1 MRKYLKLS
9 LVLVLLVLIS
19 TSVRGQDYK
28 AAKKVYY
35 TVLQDK
41 IYFAIDLN
49 RVNNDSLRIDGGKT
63 PNVLINVDENAPI
76 YQVNGDYKKGDILR
90 VLVEEYDDGDLYS
103 YIKIVGKVDDAV
115 LNNVDDH
122 LRTKCT
128 ELFGEGKLKPW
139 PEEYYEDKGM
149 RGVVPNEVDLD
160 ADYYILSSI
169 ENINAN
175 IKESLFKMEASLT
188 KGETANLI
196 IFYVDEIGGDKY
208 AIKEVENL
216 TSSFYKIDI
225 RWKEKAGKKGKKI
238 GGNSMMDLTDEDKTV
253 TDSFEKEIV
262 VDGSFS
268 RWDVNGWVVMNEKAD
283 ELVSMNNKY
292 LEVKIIKS
300 IDKAF
305 SKIK

>member
-1 MRKYLKLS
+1 MRKYLNLS
-9 LVLVLLVLIS
+9 LALVLFVLIS
-19 TSVRGQDYK
+19 TSVRAQDFK

-35 TVLQDK
+35 TVPQDK

-49 RVNNDSLRIDGGKT
+49 RVKYDSLRIDGGKT
-63 PNVLINVDENAPI
+63 PNVLINVNENAPI
-76 YQVNGDYKKGDILR
+76 YQVNGNYKKGDILR
-90 VLVEEYDDGDLYS
+90 VLVEKYDDGDLYS
-103 YIKIVGKVDDAV
+103 YIKIVGKVDDTV

-128 ELFGEGKLKPW
+128 ELFGEGKLEPW

-149 RGVVPNEVDLD
+149 RGIIPNETDLD

-175 IKESLFKMEASLT
+175 IKESLFKMETSLT
-188 KGETANLI
+188 KGETGNLI
-196 IFYVDEIGGDKY
+196 VFYVDEISGDKY

-253 TDSFEKEIV
+253 TDSFEEEIII
-262 VDGSFS
+262 DGSFS

>member
-1 MRKYLKLS
+1 MRKCLKLS
-9 LVLVLLVLIS
+9 LALVLFS
-19 TSVRGQDYK
+19 TCARGQDYK
-28 AAKKVYY
+28 AAKKVYF

-41 IYFAIDLN
+41 IYYAIDLN
-49 RVNNDSLRIDGGKT
+49 RVKYDSLRIDGGKT
-63 PNVLINVDENAPI
+63 PNALINVDLNAPI
-76 YQVNGDYKKGDILR
+76 YHLNGDYKKGDILR
-90 VLVEEYDDGDLYS
+90 VLVEDYDDDDLYS
-103 YIKIVGKVDDAV
+103 YIKIIGEVDDAI
-115 LNNVDDH
+115 LSNIDNH
-122 LRTKCT
+122 LRTKCA
-128 ELFGEGKLKPW
+128 ELFGEGKLEPW
-139 PEEYYEDKGM
+139 PEEYYEDKGI
-149 RGVVPNEVDLD
+149 RGVIPNEIEID

-188 KGETANLI
+188 KGETGNLI
-196 IFYVDEIGGDKY
+196 IFYVDEISGDKY

-225 RWKEKAGKKGKKI
+225 RWKGKAGKKGKKI

-262 VDGSFS
+262 VDGTFS
-268 RWDVNGWVVMNEKAD
+268 RWDVNGWVVMNDKAD
-283 ELVSMNNKY
+283 ELVRMNNKY
-292 LEVKIIKS
+292 LEVKVLKS